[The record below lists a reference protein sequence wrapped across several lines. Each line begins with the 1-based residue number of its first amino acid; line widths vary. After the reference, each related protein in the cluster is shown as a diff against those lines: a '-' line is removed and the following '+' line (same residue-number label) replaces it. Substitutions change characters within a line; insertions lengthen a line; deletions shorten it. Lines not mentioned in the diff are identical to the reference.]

1 MNNLPEIPQQPT
13 TTKKTVPAWALYLT
27 IGVAVVLIACSGI
40 VGATGQPEPEVITKT
55 RTVEKNVV
63 DKSQDRKIDSL
74 NTQIDT
80 LNSQLDT
87 CQESVRMSTQAFV
100 DVTLAFVK
108 LAEGASN
115 FSVDQVNE
123 ATAMIEAID
132 SEAVGSQARECDA
145 DIQSKINGLDQ
156 F

>member
-1 MNNLPEIPQQPT
+1 M
-13 TTKKTVPAWALYLT
+13 TKQVPLWTLITAGAIIILLLCGVSGAL
-27 IGVAVVLIACSGI
+27 AS
-40 VGATGQPEPEVITKT
+40 QPEPEVITKT

-63 DKSQDRKIDSL
+63 DKTQDRKIDSL
-74 NTQIDT
+74 NSQIDT

-100 DVTLAFVK
+100 DVALAFQK

-132 SEAVGSQARECDA
+132 SAAVGTQAKECDP
-145 DIQSKINGLDQ
+145 DIQSKITGLEG

>member
-1 MNNLPEIPQQPT
+1 M
-13 TTKKTVPAWALYLT
+13 TKQVPLWTLIVASTLAILLLCGFSGAL
-27 IGVAVVLIACSGI
+27 AS
-40 VGATGQPEPEVITKT
+40 QPEPEVITKT

-108 LAEGASN
+108 LGEGASN

-132 SEAVGSQARECDA
+132 SEAVGTQAKECDP
-145 DIQSKINGLDQ
+145 DIQSKITGLEG